1 MNRSNHDPNQIGAAT
16 EVVVPLD
23 CPWPIV
29 LGVDPG
35 TVVVGYGA
43 IVRRTEGPRL
53 LAAGTIKP
61 HGKLSVPYRLAEIR
75 REFELLMQRLR
86 PTVVVVEKAFS
97 AQNVQSALRIGEG
110 RGVILAA
117 AAGFGAEVVQ
127 YMPST
132 AKKALVGNGQGTKAQ
147 VAAMVAR
154 LLGLDAV
161 PGPLDVTDALGLA
174 LAFDQ
179 KDRGAGALLQTTVRG
194 SNRPR

>member
-1 MNRSNHDPNQIGAAT
+1 MTTTEPKPNAADEPT
-16 EVVVPLD
+16 EVVVPHD

-35 TVVVGYGA
+35 TLIVGYGA

-61 HGKLSVPYRLAEIR
+61 TGKLSVPLRLAAIR
-75 REFELLMQRLR
+75 FEFERLLHRLR

-132 AKKALVGNGQGTKAQ
+132 AKKSVVGSGQGTKEQ

-154 LLGLDAV
+154 LLGLETV

-179 KDRGAGALLQTTVRG
+179 KDRGAGARLQTTVRG
-194 SNRPR
+194 SNQPR